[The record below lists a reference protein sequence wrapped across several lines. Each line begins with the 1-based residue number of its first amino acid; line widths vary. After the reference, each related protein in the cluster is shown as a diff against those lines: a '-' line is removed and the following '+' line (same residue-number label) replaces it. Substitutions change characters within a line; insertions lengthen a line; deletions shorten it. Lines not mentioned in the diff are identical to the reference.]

1 MKINLNSTSTPMSNI
16 YCNNVSFL
24 LKGMKSNQIKDVK
37 ERLPVD
43 AQSVTAGF
51 HIKGTATG

>member
-1 MKINLNSTSTPMSNI
+1 MNNI
-16 YCNNVSFL
+16 YCNDVSFL